1 MDKIRHKGRFC
12 RSGLFSKMKNLKQ
25 FSVKGGDTVT
35 ITDTGNL
42 QAGDSSKSMAPPP
55 PHIEEKEGI
64 NWKTGR
70 RIVELG
76 VLSESLDKKGCMA
89 CGNMLQLS
97 NIVHEAQ
104 SCLANYF
111 YIQCSLCA
119 CITQMLTGKCHY
131 ANDKIA
137 KTRQ

>member
-35 ITDTGNL
+35 VTDTGNL
-42 QAGDSSKSMAPPP
+42 QAGDSSKSMTPPP

-76 VLSESLDKKGCMA
+76 VLSEGLDKKGCMA
-89 CGNMLQLS
+89 CGNILQLS
-97 NIVHEAQ
+97 NIVQETQ
-104 SCLANYF
+104 SGLANYLKNENSNR
-111 YIQCSLCA
+111 IKLCEHKLLLLYHLFSSSTCA
-119 CITQMLTGKCHY
+119 I
-131 ANDKIA
+131 
-137 KTRQ
+137 

>member
-35 ITDTGNL
+35 ITDTGSL

-55 PHIEEKEGI
+55 PHIKEKEGI

-89 CGNMLQLS
+89 CENMLQLS
-97 NIVHEAQ
+97 NIVHE
-104 SCLANYF
+104 
-111 YIQCSLCA
+111 
-119 CITQMLTGKCHY
+119 TE
-131 ANDKIA
+131 
-137 KTRQ
+137 